1 MKARPL
7 NHHEVLRTLEVRA
20 LCFLDQSGYVVRLYP
35 YLAIL
40 KVLFVRLRVRALQIQ
55 ILNLVLALLHLLTQF
70 VSQGAQIL
78 LGNFV
83 SDELLHLVS
92 LLGV

>member
-78 LGNFV
+78 LENFV

>member
-20 LCFLDQSGYVVRLYP
+20 LCFLDQTGYVVRLHP

-78 LGNFV
+78 LENFV